1 MAGANQSGS
10 DGLADRECLAWP
22 DGCDGAVHWQTDGAK
37 RCLQHQRLYE
47 RTSRR
52 SRLVSL
58 TVAAL
63 IVVVGAVVVNLL
75 IRPEQG
81 PSQAR
86 AWEVCH
92 EHTSAN
98 LDLQAGTRFAELP
111 PNPSDRVKLSL
122 GSDVYF
128 VFSFFELADGS
139 RREFRCTVRYLG
151 HDEWEVA
158 DLTVGP

>member
-1 MAGANQSGS
+1 MQ
-10 DGLADRECLAWP
+10 
-22 DGCDGAVHWQTDGAK
+22 WQTDGVQ
-37 RCLQHQRLYE
+37 RCVQHQRLYE
-47 RTSRR
+47 RASRR

-63 IVVVGAVVVNLL
+63 IVVVGAAVVNML

-86 AWEVCH
+86 AWEICH
-92 EHTSAN
+92 EHATRN

-122 GSDVYF
+122 GSDGYLVLSHY
-128 VFSFFELADGS
+128 ELPDGS
-139 RREFRCTVRYLG
+139 RREFLCTVRYLG

>member
-1 MAGANQSGS
+1 M
-10 DGLADRECLAWP
+10 ADRECHAWP
-22 DGCDGAVHWQTDGAK
+22 DGCDGAVQWQTDGAK

-47 RTSRR
+47 RASRR

-63 IVVVGAVVVNLL
+63 IVVVGAVVENML

-92 EHTSAN
+92 EHAITN
-98 LDLQAGTRFAELP
+98 LDLPEGTRFAELP
-111 PNPSDRVKLSL
+111 LNPSDRVKLSL
-122 GSDVYF
+122 GSDEYL
-128 VFSFFELADGS
+128 VFSSYEVPDGS
-139 RREFRCTVRYLG
+139 RREFLCTVRYLG